1 MEVWTIAGRGR
12 GGDELISML
21 HNVVVTGLDEGD
33 GRSWV
38 GLAYWAS
45 AMLIGR

>member
-21 HNVVVTGLDEGD
+21 HNVVVTVWMREMEE
-33 GRSWV
+33 V
-38 GLAYWAS
+38 GLA
-45 AMLIGR
+45 